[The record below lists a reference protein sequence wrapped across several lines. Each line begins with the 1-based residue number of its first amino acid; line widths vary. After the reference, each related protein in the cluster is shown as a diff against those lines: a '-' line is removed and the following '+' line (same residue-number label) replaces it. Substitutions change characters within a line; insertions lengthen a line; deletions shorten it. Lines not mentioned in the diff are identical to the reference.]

1 LNFKNKVAFVT
12 GTIKG
17 IERATIVA
25 LSAFWAKVI
34 ATDIDSELQYS
45 NKSSCEKTWNSRR
58 NGINN
63 YLASFG

>member
-25 LSAFWAKVI
+25 LSIPFIVPVTK
-34 ATDIDSELQYS
+34 ATLFLKFNIL
-45 NKSSCEKTWNSRR
+45 N
-58 NGINN
+58 
-63 YLASFG
+63 